1 MCAYDIVLF
10 SKTSH
15 RLPLT
20 KRAETAEIPQNSLFR
35 QRVYFFFLPQKPSD
49 RLVIIIIVVVVS
61 SMTAVVVSSDDVDKS
76 RGRNVKQHDEE
87 DPDTYINMYKRVRL
101 QNNIIGLPPSR
112 QTKSP
117 GHLRGTFR
125 PGPKTPNNGFYT
137 CKPRD
142 KFHFRPPF
150 VYILHY
156 IILLYCTEL

>member
-20 KRAETAEIPQNSLFR
+20 ERAETAEIPQNSLFR
-35 QRVYFFFLPQKPSD
+35 QGVYFFSSPITLRSP
-49 RLVIIIIVVVVS
+49 RHYYYYRVVS
-61 SMTAVVVSSDDVDKS
+61 SMTAVVVSPDDVDKS

-87 DPDTYINMYKRVRL
+87 DPDTYINMYKRVCL

-117 GHLRGTFR
+117 GHLRGTF
-125 PGPKTPNNGFYT
+125 
-137 CKPRD
+137 PRS
-142 KFHFRPPF
+142 
-150 VYILHY
+150 
-156 IILLYCTEL
+156 